1 MAIPA
6 MANRITSVKR
16 ATSALPRHD
25 FLDIAAAISY
35 TSPALRT
42 QSGGSAMATAT
53 QTTRLKT
60 AVATYPHTKAL
71 KDGTLTIPGIQFE
84 VIEVSPIVA
93 AFRRMCR
100 ALEFDVSEMAITTYL
115 TARAYHK
122 PFTALP
128 VFVLRQ
134 FHHAPIV
141 YHVKSGVKSPKDLEG
156 KKVGVRAYTV
166 TTGVWARGIL
176 ATEYGVDLSKVTWVL
191 ADEEHVEEYQKNYPA
206 NVVYQANADLGAMVA
221 NGELAAAIGVG
232 RVDSPEVKPLIADAQ
247 AAEAAWYAKTGIYP
261 INHTVVVKDALL
273 QADPTLAPRLFN
285 AFKEA
290 KVAFLERLRSG
301 APLTGEEQT
310 LAQRRSLV
318 GDDPLPFGLAHN
330 HRTLE
335 AVIQFAHQQK
345 ILPRQVNPEEMFAS
359 NTLDLE

>member
-1 MAIPA
+1 
-6 MANRITSVKR
+6 
-16 ATSALPRHD
+16 
-25 FLDIAAAISY
+25 
-35 TSPALRT
+35 
-42 QSGGSAMATAT
+42 MATAT
-53 QTTRLKT
+53 GTTVLKT
-60 AVATYPHTKAL
+60 AIATYPHTQGL
-71 KDGTLTIPGIQFE
+71 KDGTVTAPGIQFE
-84 VIEVSPIVA
+84 YLEITPIIA

-100 ALEFDVSEMAITTYL
+100 GLEFDVCEMAITTYL
-115 TARAYHK
+115 TAKAYNK

-134 FHHAPIV
+134 FHHSPMV
-141 YHVKSGVKSPKDLEG
+141 YNVKSGVTSPRDLEG

-191 ADEEHVEEYQKNYPA
+191 NDEEHVQEYHKDYPA
-206 NVVYQANADLGAMVA
+206 NVVYQAGANLGAMVA

-232 RVDSPEVKPLIADAQ
+232 RVDSPDVKPLIPNARE
-247 AAEAAWYAKTGIYP
+247 AEAAWYQKTGLYP

-290 KVAFLERLRSG
+290 KAVFLQQLGSG
-301 APLTGEEQT
+301 AALSGEAQA

-318 GDDPLPFGLAHN
+318 GDDPLPYGLTRN
-330 HRTLE
+330 RKTVE
-335 AVIQFAHQQK
+335 AVIQFAQDQK
-345 ILPRQVNPEEMFAS
+345 ILPRRVSPEEMFAS
-359 NTLDLE
+359 NTLKLE